1 MKNEDYVEVNI
12 NEEDEGECEFI
23 DTDDVVVKEKKPNV
37 LKRSWNWVKKHKAP
51 IIAGAVGVVLGVAGK
66 AISEIACRS
75 KDESDVP
82 MLGTSDDD
90 NNDGWSE
97 PEEETEDIFE
107 EDTSEEE

>member
-12 NEEDEGECEFI
+12 NEEDEGECNFI

-37 LKRSWNWVKKHKAP
+37 FRRGWNWVKDHKAP
-51 IIAGAVGVVLGVAGK
+51 IIAGAVGVLVGVTGK
-66 AISEIACRS
+66 VISDLAIKA
-75 KDESDVP
+75 KNDGTTP
-82 MLGTSDDD
+82 LLGTSDDD

-97 PEEETEDIFE
+97 PEEEPEDIFE